1 MNGQLVVLVTVPCLT
16 MPYKS
21 DQRDR
26 SINIIFFLHCNA
38 ICIELYFGQIIKML
52 TYGFLKRKYT

>member
-16 MPYKS
+16 MPYKL

-26 SINIIFFLHCNA
+26 SININFFCTA
-38 ICIELYFGQIIKML
+38 MQSV
-52 TYGFLKRKYT
+52 